1 MILSKSTLALI
12 KFRSTV
18 FGATAATVSFASR
31 EDVVILTIPLTN
43 IIIAFIGAVISI
55 GLIKGGLTFKVFFF
69 SLLGGTACG
78 AFLPPLLINKFN
90 LGEGVEVATSFLLGL
105 GGMTA
110 IRYFTN
116 KYGTP
121 TKKETD
127 AHAN

>member
-1 MILSKSTLALI
+1 MIIPKAALTIFKVRTTFVGSGAFMLSLI
-12 KFRSTV
+12 GGEVTV
-18 FGATAATVSFASR
+18 
-31 EDVVILTIPLTN
+31 LTIPLTN

-78 AFLPPLLINKFN
+78 SFLPPLLINKFN

-110 IRYFTN
+110 IRYFAN
-116 KYGTP
+116 KYGT
-121 TKKETD
+121 KKE
-127 AHAN
+127 NEC